1 MFALK
6 LLLFLVTILQVK
18 GDCPTGSCE
27 KISLDVHRDAVQ
39 HSEFVGHVFHNSVTL
54 NPVQC
59 YTWCIQDCRCLSINY
74 KENNEEKYCELNE
87 GNQFTN
93 ESSLKDSP
101 GSNYYTLRREIHRS
115 KEPCVDE
122 VTWTNGCCENNPCLN
137 EGTCNQICEPASVR
151 YNCSCPVP
159 FVGKHCEIQL
169 RKSCQDYKAAG
180 VNESGLYR
188 VIDDSNRIF
197 KVFCDFDSERFRARL
212 RVESDSIIQSCKQG
226 HNEDC
231 MQVLTLPVVL
241 NEISGVIVDSGMVR
255 RMGVVFSDYTDSG
268 AVSGEMPN
276 WQAYLIRPSYLA
288 WLGNQSTHWRATCR
302 YDTDGVVYRDYMRT
316 SLADFDIRNIQ
327 EPVIAECHQFE
338 IINIRGYEC
347 VSCTAPLWNR
357 KGITSLCTD
366 SSYNICE
373 FSGNQGNVVNSED
386 NFGLY
391 GKVNPAFRCTS
402 NPDSTTQFWIGG
414 QQ

>member
-6 LLLFLVTILQVK
+6 FLSFLVTFLQVK

-39 HSEFVGHVFHNSVTL
+39 DSEVVGHVFHNSVTL

-59 YTWCIQDCRCLSINY
+59 YTWCIQDCRCLSFNY
-74 KENNEEKYCELNE
+74 KENNEEKYCELNKE
-87 GNQFTN
+87 NHFTN
-93 ESSLKDSP
+93 ETSLKDSP
-101 GSNYYTLRREIHRS
+101 GSSYYILRREIHRS
-115 KEPCVDE
+115 KAPCVGE
-122 VTWTNGCCENNPCLN
+122 VTCTNGCCENNPCLN
-137 EGTCNQICEPASVR
+137 GGTCNEICEPASVR

-180 VNESGLYR
+180 VNKSGLYR
-188 VIDDSNRIF
+188 VIDDSNLIF
-197 KVFCDFDSERFRARL
+197 KVFCDFDSEPGFAWNL
-212 RVESDSIIQSCKQG
+212 IQSFSLANK
-226 HNEDC
+226 DI
-231 MQVLTLPVVL
+231 MK
-241 NEISGVIVDSGMVR
+241 
-255 RMGVVFSDYTDSG
+255 GVVFSDYTDSG
-268 AVSGEMPN
+268 AVSGEIPN

-316 SLADFDIRNIQ
+316 SLADFDIMNIQ
-327 EPVIAECHQFE
+327 EPIIAECYQFE

-357 KGITSLCTD
+357 KGIASLHID
-366 SSYNICE
+366 SSRNVCE
-373 FSGNQGNVVNSED
+373 FNGNKGDVVDNED
-386 NFGLY
+386 NFGAY
-391 GKVNPAFRCTS
+391 GTANPAFRCTS

-414 QQ
+414 Q